1 MFFVFTFKFFKKLF
15 DILKTKTLKL
25 MTLYLSVFV
34 VKLNQQ
40 AANFLEMKKCI
51 LKFMITMH

>member
-25 MTLYLSVFV
+25 MTLYSSVFV

-40 AANFLEMKKCI
+40 AANFFGDEK
-51 LKFMITMH
+51 MHPYKLPSRV